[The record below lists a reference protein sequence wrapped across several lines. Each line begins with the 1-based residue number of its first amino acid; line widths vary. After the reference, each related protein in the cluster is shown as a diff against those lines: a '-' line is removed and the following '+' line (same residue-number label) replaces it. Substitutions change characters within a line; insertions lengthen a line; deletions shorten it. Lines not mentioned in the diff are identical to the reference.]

1 MGLGLLRLVS
11 GDFVSACPRGPLPS
25 KASCAR
31 TTFSNTEGSGVL
43 VNEMSRVLDV
53 RTPARA
59 GELARSSVRTAQRTI
74 PARAGRTSR
83 PARRSARSPDHPR
96 SRGENVTTR
105 DRNGLATGPP
115 PLARGERPHRRP
127 RGIPGRTTPARAGR
141 TTPGRC
147 PNRPNTDHPRSRGE
161 NRRIQSCVAGR
172 VGPPPLARG
181 ERPRRRAGSRRG
193 RTTPARAGRTNGA
206 RTVRPRRSWTT
217 PARAGRTSGAAS
229 PAPSP
234 TDHPRSRGENTHP
247 LGTRTLDDGPPPLA
261 RGEPGHAGSGP
272 IPTRTTPARAG
283 RTLRD
288 LGLCQDVISLRY
300 SSS

>member
-181 ERPRRRAGSRRG
+181 EPPDPVLCRRPC
-193 RTTPARAGRTNGA
+193 RTTPARAGRT
-206 RTVRPRRSWTT
+206 ST
-217 PARAGRTSGAAS
+217 PACRI
-229 PAPSP
+229 APGP
-234 TDHPRSRGENTHP
+234 DHPRSRGENERRANGSTPPVLDHP
-247 LGTRTLDDGPPPLA
+247 RSRGENVWRGFPGPVAHGPPPLA
-261 RGEPGHAGSGP
+261 RGEHPSARHAH
-272 IPTRTTPARAG
+272 AR
-283 RTLRD
+283 
-288 LGLCQDVISLRY
+288 
-300 SSS
+300 